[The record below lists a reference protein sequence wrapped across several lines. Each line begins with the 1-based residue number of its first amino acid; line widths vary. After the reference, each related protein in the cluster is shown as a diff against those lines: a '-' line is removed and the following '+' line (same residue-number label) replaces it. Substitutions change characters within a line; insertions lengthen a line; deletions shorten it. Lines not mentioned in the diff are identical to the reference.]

1 MTAATTKRT
10 DWIACKD
17 GPWHPELPHGGTV
30 AYRIW
35 SQTDGR
41 QFWQR
46 HEWRR
51 ADGSIQRDD
60 WIRGGSRHV
69 TGHAVEAAADL
80 RADR

>member
-1 MTAATTKRT
+1 MSRHKITEATTKRT

-46 HEWRR
+46 HEWKR
-51 ADGSIQRDD
+51 ADGSIQMDD
-60 WIRGGSRHV
+60 WICGGSKHV
-69 TGHAVEAAADL
+69 ANGHAVAA
-80 RADR
+80 